1 MHHVMTPIELSKMKS
16 DQERQLQ
23 TALLEQRQAAVLAFQ
38 GHRVNFFFF
47 FLDFIIYRPIF
58 RNFIVLATAD
68 GHETSG

>member
-38 GHRVNFFFF
+38 GHRVN
-47 FLDFIIYRPIF
+47 IF
-58 RNFIVLATAD
+58 SFKLNHLSSDI
-68 GHETSG
+68 